1 VRRNPQ
7 GGPGLPSLTSVKFID
22 WPRPV
27 DPGDYE
33 RAVQEIAERLARQPG
48 FLSLYQIG
56 HCSHPG
62 ISDLDLIA
70 VFADGAEC
78 KQDVR
83 SGLSSPSAYVLVHDL
98 WGVARSRFS
107 QALQYTL
114 FHNYRLVTGS
124 DERQM
129 SSPLSPEDQLL
140 LRQQIALEY
149 LVRAWFGMAVE
160 QAYGIIKLRN
170 LLLHAKALLFDC
182 DFLGIHDG
190 PFRASIECVVEWR
203 GRWFTHTPSTGE
215 METAVRRLY
224 EALEG
229 LLALQLSERLLYLP
243 VRDAYRLAQNMT
255 LDPGRPLHCARSGL
269 VLPSNVAFLGRTYFK
284 IQHRFNRFRFQV
296 PFQTTH
302 LPPIIAAKLEFEG
315 SHRQE
320 NAKAFPHFMPLAT
333 GWSFL

>member
-1 VRRNPQ
+1 M
-7 GGPGLPSLTSVKFID
+7 KFID

-33 RAVQEIAERLARQPG
+33 RAVQEIAEPLTRQPG

-56 HCSHPG
+56 HCSNPG
-62 ISDLDLIA
+62 ISDLDLVA

-78 KQDVR
+78 RHNVR
-83 SGLSSPSAYVLVHDL
+83 SRLSSPSAYVLVHDL

-114 FHNYRLVTGS
+114 FHNYRLVAGS
-124 DERQM
+124 DERPTFP
-129 SSPLSPEDQLL
+129 PLSAENQRH

-182 DFLGIHDG
+182 DFLGIGSG
-190 PFRASIECVVEWR
+190 PLRASIECVVEWR

-224 EALEG
+224 EELEG
-229 LLALQLSERLLYLP
+229 FLALQLPERPLFLP
-243 VRDAYRLAQNMT
+243 ARKGYQLARNLAVAQ
-255 LDPGRPLHCARSGL
+255 GRPLRCARNGV
-269 VLPSNVAFLGRTYFK
+269 VLPSSFAFLGRIYFK
-284 IQHRFNRFRFQV
+284 IQHRFNRFCFLV
-296 PFQTTH
+296 PFQTVN
-302 LPPIIAAKLEFEG
+302 LPSIIAAKLEFEEL
-315 SHRQE
+315 HRQE
-320 NAKAFPHFMPLAT
+320 NAKAFPTFMPLAT
-333 GWSFL
+333 GWPFL